1 MKNKILL
8 SMNIILLPLLFLGH
22 NYISMNI
29 SEITANYFA
38 LGGLLT
44 MIIIFFISDS
54 GKRQTLFFKSSSL
67 ELKKITW
74 AKKNETLDK
83 MIKIIAII
91 IISGVLI
98 ALSDN
103 LISSVI
109 NHSLLT

>member
-22 NYISMNI
+22 NYISTNM
-29 SEITANYFA
+29 SSVTANYFVLA
-38 LGGLLT
+38 GLLA
-44 MIIIFFISDS
+44 MIIIFAVSDS
-54 GKRQTLFFKSSSL
+54 GKKQFKFFKASSA

-74 AKKNETLDK
+74 ANKNDTLDK
-83 MIKIIAII
+83 MIKILAII
-91 IISGVLI
+91 IVSGVLI

-103 LISSVI
+103 LISSFI